1 MESIQELIFKGNIHH
16 LVDELH
22 TENISN
28 TSSLRKFHNLIKSQ
42 LIFNAKRNT
51 NGENLLDI
59 ACGRGGDIIK
69 WSISK
74 FKFVTAFDSDKKS
87 IYESN
92 DFDGAIKRFKTIKST
107 MYTPKCFFWN
117 FSAIDPNILNNLNS
131 KDLGKIYDVISCQ
144 FAIHYFVNDID
155 ILLNMVSKKIKVGG
169 LFIGTTV
176 DGDLLNLNLKN
187 GNIDLPFLRVYK
199 ESDYKY
205 TYEIINNGVNETYY
219 DYRGAL
225 PEYFVFK
232 DKLIEKC
239 KEYSLELVSIK
250 NFHEWK
256 ETINTNLS
264 KNEEVISF
272 LNFSFVFKKVTQ
284 VLF

>member
-1 MESIQELIFKGNIHH
+1 METIQELIFKGNIHP
-16 LVDELH
+16 LDEELCK
-22 TENISN
+22 ENVTN
-28 TSSLRKFHNLIKSQ
+28 TSSLRNFHNLIKSH

-69 WSISK
+69 WSKAK

-87 IYESN
+87 IYEQN
-92 DFDGAIKRFKTIKST
+92 DFDGAIKRFKSIKST
-107 MYTPKCFFWN
+107 MFTPKCFFWN
-117 FSAIDPNILNNLNS
+117 FSAIDHNILNNLNS
-131 KDLGKIYDVISCQ
+131 KDAGKIYDVISCQ

-155 ILLNMVSKKIKVGG
+155 ILLNMVSNKIKVGG

-176 DGDLLNLNLKN
+176 DGDLLKLNLEKR
-187 GNIDLPFLRVYK
+187 NIDLPFLKVHK
-199 ESDYKY
+199 ESEYEY
-205 TYEIINNGVNETYY
+205 IYEIKNNGVNETYY

-232 DKLIEKC
+232 DKLIKKC

-256 ETINTNLS
+256 EIINTNLS
-264 KNEEVISF
+264 KNEEIISF
-272 LNFSFVFKKVTQ
+272 LNFSFVFKR
-284 VLF
+284 VLS